1 MAKNGTTRWLSII
14 ITLVVILAG
23 VVSAFALVGQG
34 VITNTEDIK
43 ILNDDGSKIAHK
55 NASQITLIKYRLD
68 SIDCKQKDMATK
80 QEAGFN
86 KILDR
91 LPE

>member
-1 MAKNGTTRWLSII
+1 MAKNGTTRWVSII
-14 ITLVVILAG
+14 ITLVVLGAG

-34 VITNTEDIK
+34 VVANADSIRV
-43 ILNDDGSKIAHK
+43 LNEDGSKPTRK
-55 NASQITLIKYRLD
+55 NCSQITLIKYRLD
-68 SIDCKQKDMATK
+68 SIDAKQTESATK
-80 QEAGFN
+80 QEEGFN